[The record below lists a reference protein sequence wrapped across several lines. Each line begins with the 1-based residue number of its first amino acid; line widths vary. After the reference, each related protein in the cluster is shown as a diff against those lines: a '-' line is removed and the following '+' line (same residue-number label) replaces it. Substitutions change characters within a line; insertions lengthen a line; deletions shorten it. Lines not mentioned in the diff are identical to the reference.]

1 MSVVNNVKKVSSS
14 FLILSMLLLATA
26 FYASTANAQTP
37 TVAPTFDVAAG
48 SSVGSITPGLASS
61 FSSPDSRVTIS
72 HNSAAAKTAALLQ
85 YTTKAEADAPAG
97 APSGMTFSSVLFTL
111 NQVDAAG
118 TVTAGAAFNS
128 TINISISYNDADVAA
143 AEGNPGRL
151 VLYKYNVASGTWHA
165 LATTLSAAD
174 KTVSASVR
182 SLSFFALV
190 GQPIPPA
197 PTPTPAA
204 TPTSVSV
211 SAGHSSLTLAEI
223 LAGATATVAAPVAT
237 ATAEPTAEPTA
248 TLLPPTPGDVAPGS
262 GFVLGLVVMAL
273 VLISAGGYYM
283 KESNN

>member
-37 TVAPTFDVAAG
+37 TVAPTFDVATG
-48 SSVGSITPGLASS
+48 SSVGSITPGLGSS

-85 YTTKAEADAPAG
+85 YTAKAGADAPAE

-118 TVTAGAAFNS
+118 TVATGAAFNS
-128 TINISISYNDADVAA
+128 TIDISITYNDTDVAA
-143 AEGNPGRL
+143 AQGNPGRL
-151 VLYKYNVASGTWHA
+151 VLYKYNDSSGTWHA
-165 LATTLSAAD
+165 LATNLNAAN
-174 KTVSASVR
+174 KTISASVR

-190 GQPIPPA
+190 GQPVPPV

-211 SAGHSSLTLAEI
+211 STGHSSLTLAEA
-223 LAGATATVAAPVAT
+223 LAGATVAAPT
-237 ATAEPTAEPTA
+237 AAPTAAPPEPTA
-248 TLLPPTPGDVAPGS
+248 TLLPPTPGDIAPGS

-283 KESNN
+283 KEANKN

>member
-37 TVAPTFDVAAG
+37 TVAPTFEVTTG

-85 YTTKAEADAPAG
+85 YTAKAEADAPAG

-118 TVTAGAAFNS
+118 TVTTGAAFNS
-128 TINISISYNDADVAA
+128 TIDISISYNDTDTAA
-143 AEGNPGRL
+143 AQGNPGRL
-151 VLYKYNVASGTWHA
+151 VLYKYNDSSGTWHS
-165 LATTLSAAD
+165 LATNLNAAN

-204 TPTSVSV
+204 TPTSVSAA
-211 SAGHSSLTLAEI
+211 AGHSSLTLAEA
-223 LAGATATVAAPVAT
+223 LAGATVAAPT
-237 ATAEPTAEPTA
+237 AAPEPEPEPTA
-248 TLLPPTPGDVAPGS
+248 TLLPPTPGDIAPGS

-283 KESNN
+283 KEANNN